1 MQRVVLAPAA
11 EEDIVEILA
20 WCHEHFGEPARI
32 RYQALLPQAFVDI
45 ADNPERVGSKSREE
59 LADGACTY
67 HLWHNRQRT
76 EKAVGMVAKPRHF
89 LLFRLNTKGEIE
101 IGRVLHDSMDLASN
115 LPDGYLA

>member
-32 RYQALLPQAFVDI
+32 RYEALLPQAFVDI

-67 HLWHNRQRT
+67 HLWHNRQCT
-76 EKAVGMVAKPRHF
+76 EKAVGMVARWVF
-89 LLFRLNTKGEIE
+89 GIECSIE
-101 IGRVLHDSMDLASN
+101 ILAKIQRIAEFRRKPVLIKPLD
-115 LPDGYLA
+115 